1 MIKKEREEDKMVYY
15 AVSKNDRNIYPVVC
29 ESFMSAK
36 KMFRK
41 IYDVDRKE
49 GEEYI
54 IFTFDELLKLIFTK
68 EVFETSALR
77 FESIRR
83 SEHFN
88 YYRDALLKEE
98 IYVYNTKHNDY
109 ENVTVKMFMDVEN
122 KVPYLVNLRE
132 NTRYE
137 TYIPLVNMGDI

>member
-1 MIKKEREEDKMVYY
+1 MIYY
-15 AVSKNDRNIYPVVC
+15 AVSKNDRNIHPVVC

-41 IYDVDRKE
+41 IYDVDREE

-54 IFTFDELLKLIFTK
+54 IFTFDDLLKLIFTK

-88 YYRDALLKEE
+88 EYRDQLLKEE
-98 IYVYNTKHNDY
+98 INVYNTKHNVY
-109 ENVTVKMFMDVEN
+109 ENITVKMFMDVEN
-122 KVPYLVNLRE
+122 KAPYLVNLRE

-137 TYIPLVNMGDI
+137 VYIPLVNMGDI

>member
-1 MIKKEREEDKMVYY
+1 MVYY

-36 KMFRK
+36 KMFRE
-41 IYDVDRKE
+41 IYDIDRKK

-54 IFTFDELLKLIFTK
+54 IFTFDDLLKLIFTK

-88 YYRDALLKEE
+88 EYRDQLLKEE
-98 IYVYNTKHNDY
+98 INVYNIRHKYY
-109 ENVTVKMFMDVEN
+109 ENVNVKMFMEVEN
-122 KVPYLVNLRE
+122 KLPYLANLRE
-132 NTRYE
+132 DTRYE
-137 TYIPLVNMGDI
+137 IYIPLVNTGDPW

>member
-1 MIKKEREEDKMVYY
+1 MVYY
-15 AVSKNDRNIYPVVC
+15 AVSKNDRNIYSVVC

-41 IYDVDRKE
+41 IYDIDREK

-54 IFTFDELLKLIFTK
+54 IFTFDDLLKLIFTK

-88 YYRDALLKEE
+88 EYRDQLLKEE
-98 IYVYNTKHNDY
+98 INVYNTKHNVY
-109 ENVTVKMFMDVEN
+109 EYVTVKMFMEVEN
-122 KVPYLVNLRE
+122 NLPYLANLRKD
-132 NTRYE
+132 TRYE
-137 TYIPLVNMGDI
+137 TYIPLVNTGDI